1 MNIKHSEQGAIVLFD
16 GVCHLC
22 QSAVKFMI
30 KRDLKGHFHY
40 ASLQSAVGR
49 RLIEENGVNAEH
61 LDTIVLF
68 DKNNYYIRSTA
79 ALHIAKGLSFP
90 WPLLYGFVLIPRF
103 IRDAIYRVI
112 AANRYRLFGRDET
125 CLVPTK
131 ELRRRFLEDD
141 QHLT

>member
-1 MNIKHSEQGAIVLFD
+1 MNIDHSEPDAIVLFD

-22 QSAVKFMI
+22 QGAVKFII
-30 KRDLKGHFHY
+30 KRDPKGRFHY
-40 ASLQSAVGR
+40 ASLQSPAGR
-49 RLIEENGVNAEH
+49 RLMAENGVNAEL

-79 ALHIAKGLSFP
+79 ALHIAKRLTFP
-90 WPLLYGFVLIPRF
+90 WPLLYGFIVIPRF

-131 ELRRRFLEDD
+131 ELRSRFLEDG